1 MDTLCNGTVNHL
13 GLGKGLLTRSVCHMQ
28 AISRTREDVSLLFI
42 IKERRWFSLGFPAP
56 VIHLVQDIWGGSH
69 SSKQAAQNG
78 MRNILESVFLFERS
92 TKKTNNFDSFVVWQ
106 KTNA

>member
-1 MDTLCNGTVNHL
+1 MQWHRKPFGSGKRAVDTKCVPYASHFKD
-13 GLGKGLLTRSVCHMQ
+13 KGGC
-28 AISRTREDVSLLFI
+28 ISFI
-42 IKERRWFSLGFPAP
+42 VKERRWFSLGFPAP